1 MSSGLAINGVKS
13 GEVMMFDAEHILDTM
28 IAVLLAV
35 AGGLARLLNAKDKT
49 KLKWSIIFSEL
60 FISRFAGIMTLLLA
74 RATGLTG
81 DWVGIVCGIAGWTSP
96 MLLYALARMVERV
109 LKIEQD
115 ELKKN
120 KSKKEK

>member
-1 MSSGLAINGVKS
+1 
-13 GEVMMFDAEHILDTM
+13 MFNAEHIWDTM

-49 KLKWSIIFSEL
+49 KLKWSIILSEL
-60 FISRFAGIMTLLLA
+60 FISGFAGMMALLLA

-96 MLLYALARMVERV
+96 KILYALARMVEKV
-109 LKIEQD
+109 LKIEAD
-115 ELKKN
+115 ELKKGRD
-120 KSKKEK
+120 KSKKDKP